1 MGGSKLTIQGDGF
14 TGLVAIN
21 IGNVI
26 FYLTSAN
33 ETMTYDSLSVVTLPN
48 EGSFS
53 VILTLNDLLVMWRTD
68 STYTFSAESTPIV
81 SSVSPTSVNGPTE
94 LTLDGSGFGESD
106 YLLSV
111 KVGNQTCQVTS
122 VNDTQIVCQLD
133 GLEVGEQSVVV
144 NVNGI
149 DFILCIFSS
158 LTLLRR
164 TSVRKL
170 PIHIYKYAQKI
181 LSLN

>member
-1 MGGSKLTIQGDGF
+1 MNKLIENDIFTGSILGGSKLTIQGDGF
-14 TGLVAIN
+14 TGLAAIN

-26 FYLTSAN
+26 FYLTPAN

-48 EGSFS
+48 EGSFYVS
-53 VILTLNDLLVMWRTD
+53 LSLNDIPVMWRTD
-68 STYTFSAESTPIV
+68 SSYRFSAESTPIV
-81 SSVSPTSVNGPTE
+81 NSVSPASVNGPTE
-94 LTLDGSGFGESD
+94 LTLDGSGFGVTD

-133 GLEVGEQSVVV
+133 GLEVGEQSVMV

-149 DFILCIFSS
+149 DFIYFIFSS
-158 LTLLRR
+158 L
-164 TSVRKL
+164 
-170 PIHIYKYAQKI
+170 
-181 LSLN
+181 NE